1 MRQPAA
7 PADPEALALDAL
19 TWIMEDDQRAVRFLD
34 LTGLT
39 PDGLRAGLADRA
51 THRAVLGFLESY
63 EPDLVSYA
71 EARQIDPSLIPEAAR
86 KLDA

>member
-19 TWIMEDDQRAVRFLD
+19 AWIMEDDKRAVRFLD

-51 THRAVLGFLESY
+51 THRACHASAGSGCCAAALRSV
-63 EPDLVSYA
+63 
-71 EARQIDPSLIPEAAR
+71 ARSAAPSKR
-86 KLDA
+86 